1 MSEEYQTHVSGK
13 KKDDVAQM
21 VKLIKESPIVGV
33 VDVENLPALQLNRMR
48 AQLRGKV
55 TVLMSKKR
63 LMRIALKEC
72 VKNKDGIEQLDEY
85 LRGMPAFIF
94 TEESPFKLFKT
105 LKKSKSNA
113 PIKGGQTA
121 PNDIVVPAGGTSFA
135 PGPIIGELGSFG
147 IQSGIEGGKIAIK
160 ADKVVAKEG
169 DVVSQK
175 LAGILTRLGVEPM
188 EIGLNLTALWENGAI
203 LRKDVLDVDEDAYI
217 KNIQTAASWAFNLA
231 VNAGYPTSE
240 TIMPM
245 LQKAHRDAYALAI
258 AQDVMTEDTKELI
271 LAKAEAQAK
280 ALKEKIP
287 DAPAASESAPA
298 EESKEESKEQ
308 TADNSVQNT
317 ESETAPEG
325 ETKEE

>member
-13 KKDDVAQM
+13 KKEDVAQM
-21 VKLIKESPIVGV
+21 VKLIKESPIVGI

-63 LMRIALKEC
+63 LMRIALKQCE
-72 VKNKDGIEQLDEY
+72 KDKEGLDQLEQY

-147 IQSGIEGGKIAIK
+147 ISTGIEGGKIAIK

-169 DVVSQK
+169 EEVSQK

-203 LRKDVLDVDEDAYI
+203 LRKDVLDIDEDAYI
-217 KNIQTAASWAFNLA
+217 NDIKTAASWAFNLA
-231 VNAGYPTSE
+231 VNAAYPTSE
-240 TIMPM
+240 TMMPM
-245 LQKAHRDAYALAI
+245 LQKAHRDAYGLAI
-258 AQDVMTEDTKELI
+258 AQDVMTEETKELI
-271 LAKAEAQAK
+271 LAKAEAQAS
-280 ALKEKIP
+280 ALKEKVP

-298 EESKEESKEQ
+298 DESKEESNEQ
-308 TADNSVQNT
+308 TAENSDQT
-317 ESETAPEG
+317 AESETAPEG